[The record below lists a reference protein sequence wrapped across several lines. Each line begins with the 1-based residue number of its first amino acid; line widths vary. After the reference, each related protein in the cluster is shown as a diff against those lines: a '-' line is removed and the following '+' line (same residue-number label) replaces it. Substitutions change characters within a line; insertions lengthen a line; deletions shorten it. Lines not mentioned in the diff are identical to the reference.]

1 MTKKTNTNA
10 LEQYSKER
18 LIAAIGLLNENTQTD
33 LVKILEQEPK
43 EVIKK
48 QYDILQVKANKLWN
62 LYIKKGKE
70 IDSFLYAMAKN
81 YNILGKDNE
90 YIFAILLT
98 KLSKEEYDYYIY
110 HDRRR
115 TSIFCRYSAIIDK
128 MVILSGKINK
138 ND

>member
-1 MTKKTNTNA
+1 MTKTNTNA

-18 LIAAIGLLNENTQTD
+18 LIAAIGLLNENTQTE
-33 LVKILEQEPK
+33 LVKILEEDSK

-48 QYDILQVKANKLWN
+48 QYDILQAKADKSFN

-70 IDSFLYAMAKN
+70 IDSFLYAMAKK
-81 YNILGKDNE
+81 YNILDKDNE

-115 TSIFCRYSAIIDK
+115 TSILCRYGSIIDK
-128 MVILSGKINK
+128 MVKLSGKINQ

>member
-1 MTKKTNTNA
+1 MKNS
-10 LEQYSKER
+10 LEQYTKER
-18 LIAAIGLLNENTQTD
+18 LIAAIGLLNENMQNE

-48 QYDILQVKANKLWN
+48 QYDILQAKANKLWN

-70 IDSFLYAMAKN
+70 IDSFLYAMAKK
-81 YNILGKDNE
+81 YNIFDKDNE

-98 KLSKEEYDYYIY
+98 KLSKEEYDYYLY

-115 TSIFCRYSAIIDK
+115 TSIFCRYSSIIDK
-128 MVILSGKINK
+128 MVVLSGEINQ